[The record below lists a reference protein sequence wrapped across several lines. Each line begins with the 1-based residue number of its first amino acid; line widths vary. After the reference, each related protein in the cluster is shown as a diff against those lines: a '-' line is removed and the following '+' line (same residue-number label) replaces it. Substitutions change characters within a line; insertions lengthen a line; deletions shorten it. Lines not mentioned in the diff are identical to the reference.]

1 MAIPK
6 GGVNM
11 ENSIF
16 RQKSIDRIS
25 SPEKIDEYT
34 KISGISMWVILACI
48 VLFLAAAVFWGF
60 TGRIEDTVTNE
71 AGQSET
77 VEIAPASLLLNQ

>member
-1 MAIPK
+1 
-6 GGVNM
+6 M

-34 KISGISMWVILACI
+34 RISGISVWIILECI

-60 TGRIEDTVTNE
+60 TGRIEDTVTNS
-71 AGQSET
+71 AGQTET
-77 VEIAPASLLLNQ
+77 VEIAPASLLLDQ